1 MTTVHPGHQANFRS
15 VELVLEQLA
24 RGMAW
29 ETVIEVWEGRI
40 SAEAVGEAVRLAGQA
55 LVDHAYEYLR
65 EPPAA

>member
-1 MTTVHPGHQANFRS
+1 MTTVHPGHQANLRS
-15 VELVLEQLA
+15 VELVLEQIA
-24 RGMAW
+24 RDMAW

-40 SAEAVGEAVRLAGQA
+40 SGEAVRLAGQA